1 MLQND
6 IRRAD
11 AVRHVSVD
19 AGTRTADRADR
30 HGHRPQNGTGPDISN
45 VYTVEPWWGGWSSS
59 PRIVQTGHIVT
70 TPKAAHPPVVA
81 Q

>member
-19 AGTRTADRADR
+19 AGTRTADRADG
-30 HGHRPQNGTGPDISN
+30 HGHRPQNRLTCPNTHGRPPPGGGSRPSADTAIA
-45 VYTVEPWWGGWSSS
+45 VRGGWVNASDSDS
-59 PRIVQTGHIVT
+59 
-70 TPKAAHPPVVA
+70 
-81 Q
+81 